1 MLCKMNIDPSS
12 FDDMSNVRPT
22 NNCVSFANL
31 FLFEFDAADAAMRSS
46 PNRILTD
53 PSIMSSI
60 ELLEKKRVNSS
71 PQESDCTAAICKTH
85 KKQRTVSFAPD
96 YELIQL
102 DDDQPTEDIKS
113 LLWYSRYDFMVFEN
127 EACLCSEAVRESASQ
142 GSFDNELDNILGL
155 EKIIFCDSFYEYR
168 HALRMAVMEEQAV
181 QQLTKE
187 IRTQLGCFE
196 PDGLMQLA
204 NTSERYS
211 LWAREQASLYAFTLE
226 HDLGTDRAEVS
237 SE

>member
-1 MLCKMNIDPSS
+1 MNIDPSS
-12 FDDMSNVRPT
+12 FDDTSNVRPD

-46 PNRILTD
+46 PYRFQTD
-53 PSIMSSI
+53 PSRMSS
-60 ELLEKKRVNSS
+60 N
-71 PQESDCTAAICKTH
+71 CTAAICMTN

-96 YELIQL
+96 YQVIQL
-102 DDDQPTEDIKS
+102 DDDQTEDIKS

-168 HALRMAVMEEQAV
+168 YALRTAVMEEQAV

-187 IRTQLGCFE
+187 IRTQLGCYGS
-196 PDGLMQLA
+196 DDLMQLA

>member
-1 MLCKMNIDPSS
+1 MNIDPSS

-60 ELLEKKRVNSS
+60 ELLEKKRVDNS

-96 YELIQL
+96 YQVIQL
-102 DDDQPTEDIKS
+102 DDDQTEDLKS

-127 EACLCSEAVRESASQ
+127 EACLSSEVARENASQ
-142 GSFDNELDNILGL
+142 GSFDKELDDILGL

-168 HALRMAVMEEQAV
+168 SALRTAVMEEQAV

-187 IRTQLGCFE
+187 IRVQLGCYE
-196 PDGLMQLA
+196 SDGLMQLA

-211 LWAREQASLYAFTLE
+211 FWAREQASLYAFTLE